1 MSLPSLCRSHIAEG
15 TVDSV
20 VFWKTRD
27 LGYLAAASTH
37 ALANGALEP
46 GATSLRAGRLGNV
59 IVLDDEIRLGRC
71 HIVSRG
77 NLDSFA

>member
-1 MSLPSLCRSHIAEG
+1 MPSLCRDLIEEG

-27 LGYLAAASTH
+27 LGYLAAASAH
-37 ALANGALEP
+37 ALASGGLEP
-46 GATSLRAGRLGNV
+46 GAATMRAGRLGNV
-59 IVLDDEIRLGRC
+59 LLVGDEIRLGRC

-77 NLDSFA
+77 NLDSFD